1 MKHHKPN
8 FICRNIY
15 WTDSMK
21 KRIAVALDD
30 GRYMKTLISEHLG
43 YPQSIAVSPKLGYG
57 VRTWL
62 AFDGPW
68 PCV

>member
-1 MKHHKPN
+1 MWVVVV

-43 YPQSIAVSPKLGYG
+43 YPHSIAVSPKLGYG
-57 VRTWL
+57 VIK
-62 AFDGPW
+62 
-68 PCV
+68 